1 MTPQQIIDTVCDYF
15 GITPEYITTKCRK
28 REYIIPRHLCMYFL
42 YNNTGTSLAHIGE
55 LMGGYDHTTVIN
67 ARNVCENAK
76 EVFDKVYYP
85 HIEALQ
91 QKFGV
96 PLDDYQK
103 LQAENKHLQNQV
115 LYWQRRAKAKK
126 TIIKQLPPE
135 AKEVKFVRPPA
146 IYSNQRAS

>member
-1 MTPQQIIDTVCDYF
+1 MNAEEVIKTVCEHF
-15 GITPEYITTKCRK
+15 KLTEKQITKRCRM
-28 REYIIPRHLCMYFL
+28 RRYVVPRHICMYFL

-115 LYWQRRAKAKK
+115 LYWQRKAKAKK
-126 TIIKQLPPE
+126 TIVKQLTPDV
-135 AKEVKFVRPPA
+135 KDVKFQRPPA
-146 IYSNQRAS
+146 VYSNQRAS